1 MNFNKFVVF
10 DLETGS
16 ASPQKAEI
24 IEVAAAALDRKT
36 LKVIDTIELK
46 MRPEDMEAVEDGAL
60 QVTGFIR
67 SEVEKYPATSVVW
80 PTFVNW
86 INKHNTSKGNP
97 SPYNAPI
104 ACGYNIIGYD
114 IPIIRRYCK
123 KYKTAWDDKREDQ
136 KLFNQ
141 IYMFDVLHHLHF
153 WFENLPIENLKLTT
167 IRQYMGFSEESI
179 GSAHRALPDVLDTAK
194 IVTKLI
200 GLQRWMTAEVDE
212 LDLTGNK
219 TGKRKRRM
227 EMKDCM
233 KNV

>member
-1 MNFNKFVVF
+1 MNFNKYVVF
-10 DLETGS
+10 DLETGGKN
-16 ASPQKAEI
+16 PNTAEI

-46 MRPEDMEAVEDGAL
+46 MRPENMDAVEDEAL

-80 PTFVNW
+80 PTLVNW
-86 INKHNTSKGNP
+86 VNKHNTSKGSP

-104 ACGYNIIGYD
+104 AAGYNIIGYD
-114 IPIIRRYCK
+114 MPIIRRYCK

-141 IYMFDVLHHLHF
+141 VYAFDILHHLHF
-153 WFENLPIENLKLTT
+153 WFENIPIENLKLIT
-167 IRQYMGFSEESI
+167 IRKYMGFPESSI
-179 GSAHRALPDVLDTAK
+179 ENAHRALPDVLDTTK
-194 IVTKLI
+194 IVTKLLE
-200 GLQRWMTAEVDE
+200 LQRWMTSEVNVFGDDGT
-212 LDLTGNK
+212 LL
-219 TGKRKRRM
+219 GKKRRM

-233 KNV
+233 KNG